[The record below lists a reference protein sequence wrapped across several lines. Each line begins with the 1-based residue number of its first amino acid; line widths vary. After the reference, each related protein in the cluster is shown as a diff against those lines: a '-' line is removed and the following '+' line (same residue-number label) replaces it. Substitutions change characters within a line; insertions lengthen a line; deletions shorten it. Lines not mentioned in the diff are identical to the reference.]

1 MNVELSFLEKNWL
14 KGFKRK
20 RQKQDIN
27 CKLREY

>member
-1 MNVELSFLEKNWL
+1 LSFLEKKWL